1 MIYTGT
7 PFSHSPLDVSPLASE
22 NAENIPGMPSPSD
35 AHPRTSPKD
44 SGRRCTTR
52 RLHIG
57 FTCPPT
63 HIPAKCRQTL
73 PQTTGLREQADT
85 SRSESL
91 PSPFPSESNSS
102 LSASTYATR
111 SELVIETVYP
121 RRLANERTARR
132 PSTPNSNASSSSLS
146 ALRRARAVAKS
157 PVRPRSTCLPSPE
170 CAGRARVPTCDVLEQ
185 GSGLG
190 CAPHARLSRAH
201 SAPCGQDGVD
211 IWLLR

>member
-1 MIYTGT
+1 VIYTGT

-22 NAENIPGMPSPSD
+22 NAENIPGMPSLSD

-44 SGRRCTTR
+44 SGRRRMTH

-73 PQTTGLREQADT
+73 PQTTGLREQPDT

-102 LSASTYATR
+102 LSASTYATH
-111 SELVIETVYP
+111 SELVIVRPTCPVVIETVYP

-132 PSTPNSNASSSSLS
+132 PSTPNSNASSPSLS
-146 ALRRARAVAKS
+146 ALRRVRAVAKS
-157 PVRPRSTCLPSPE
+157 PVRPRSTCLLSPE
-170 CAGRARVPTCDVLEQ
+170 CAG
-185 GSGLG
+185 
-190 CAPHARLSRAH
+190 
-201 SAPCGQDGVD
+201 
-211 IWLLR
+211 

>member
-1 MIYTGT
+1 MPKI
-7 PFSHSPLDVSPLASE
+7 SPGCRVLQMLTLVPPQKIVADAARRAVSTQGSPAPLRISL
-22 NAENIPGMPSPSD
+22 PSAD
-35 AHPRTSPKD
+35 K
-44 SGRRCTTR
+44 
-52 RLHIG
+52 
-57 FTCPPT
+57 
-63 HIPAKCRQTL
+63 TL
-73 PQTTGLREQADT
+73 PHTTGLREQPDT

-111 SELVIETVYP
+111 SELVIARPTCPVVIETVYP

-132 PSTPNSNASSSSLS
+132 PSTPNANASSSPLS

-170 CAGRARVPTCDVLEQ
+170 CAGRARIPTCNVLEQ

-190 CAPHARLSRAH
+190 CAPRARLSRAH
-201 SAPCGQDGVD
+201 SAPRGQHGMD
-211 IWLLR
+211 IWWLR